1 MTVGEP
7 SLYHWM
13 VAAGFPPLAA
23 QVSVTDSPS
32 AIGISKPVTVKV
44 SIGPEMMK
52 TGVTKCVALFFS

>member
-1 MTVGEP
+1 
-7 SLYHWM
+7 M

-44 SIGPEMMK
+44 SIGPKMMK